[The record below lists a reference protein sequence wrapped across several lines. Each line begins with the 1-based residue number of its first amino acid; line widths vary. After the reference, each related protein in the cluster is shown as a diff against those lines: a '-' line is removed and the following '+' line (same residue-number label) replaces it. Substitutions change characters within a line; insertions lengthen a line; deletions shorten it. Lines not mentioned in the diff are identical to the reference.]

1 MSGLREER
9 RLGMV
14 LALGIANV
22 WTAEISVGAGLA
34 GDEIAA
40 VSGSARRLHRWQVQ
54 LSPRLKPTSDV
65 QPVR

>member
-14 LALGIANV
+14 LALGIANL
-22 WTAEISVGAGLA
+22 WTAQVSVGTGLA

-40 VSGSARRLHRWQVQ
+40 VSGMARRLHRWQVQ
-54 LSPRLKPTSDV
+54 FPRGVK
-65 QPVR
+65 PVR